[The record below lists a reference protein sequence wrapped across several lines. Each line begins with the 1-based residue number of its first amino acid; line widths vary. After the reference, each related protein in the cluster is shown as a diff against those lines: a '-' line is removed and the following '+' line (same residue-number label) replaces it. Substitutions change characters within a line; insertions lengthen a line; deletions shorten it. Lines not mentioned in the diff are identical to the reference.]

1 MSDVGNLPLAMFC
14 FIAVFG
20 TIFLS
25 DSLLSRIRF
34 RLLLIRFF
42 FTCLVISRVSP
53 VPGHTFHTYRSPY
66 TGGFSLVLFQ
76 FLPNFHGLR
85 PIEQGSTSSFLLL
98 LREVL
103 FTIRQDSLY
112 VAVCMIVSTSY
123 EATLS
128 IRLVPCITTTHRIWL
143 YGSLVITIIG
153 LTPIGVPQLC
163 WARSY
168 KVKKLWCI
176 PPELTWTM
184 NFSYIIISTS
194 APLLFFN
201 STFPP
206 CCVTIEFVIYN
217 PIP

>member
-1 MSDVGNLPLAMFC
+1 MFC

-98 LREVL
+98 LRE
-103 FTIRQDSLY
+103 
-112 VAVCMIVSTSY
+112 
-123 EATLS
+123 
-128 IRLVPCITTTHRIWL
+128 
-143 YGSLVITIIG
+143 
-153 LTPIGVPQLC
+153 
-163 WARSY
+163 
-168 KVKKLWCI
+168 
-176 PPELTWTM
+176 
-184 NFSYIIISTS
+184 IISRNLQPS
-194 APLLFFN
+194 KIKACKFLFYQNPPLFCQKRLDK
-201 STFPP
+201 SLKI
-206 CCVTIEFVIYN
+206 CGEAD
-217 PIP
+217 

>member
-1 MSDVGNLPLAMFC
+1 MFC
-14 FIAVFG
+14 FMAVFG
-20 TIFLS
+20 TMFLS

-98 LREVL
+98 LREAL

-112 VAVCMIVSTSY
+112 VAVCMIVSASY
-123 EATLS
+123 EAYITHPLSTLYYYNAPD
-128 IRLVPCITTTHRIWL
+128 LTIWL
-143 YGSLVITIIG
+143 TGDYHNRTYTDWCAPALLGTL
-153 LTPIGVPQLC
+153 LLH
-163 WARSY
+163 
-168 KVKKLWCI
+168 KKR
-176 PPELTWTM
+176 PEKP
-184 NFSYIIISTS
+184 TS
-194 APLLFFN
+194 SSQFIFAILLLQKLL
-201 STFPP
+201 
-206 CCVTIEFVIYN
+206 
-217 PIP
+217 

>member
-1 MSDVGNLPLAMFC
+1 MFC

-20 TIFLS
+20 TMFLS

-85 PIEQGSTSSFLLL
+85 PIGQGSTSSFLLL

-123 EATLS
+123 EATLP

-143 YGSLVITIIG
+143 YGSLVITVVG
-153 LTPIGVPQLC
+153 LSPTGVPQLC

-168 KVKKLWCI
+168 KVTKKPEQILLWFFI
-176 PPELTWTM
+176 
-184 NFSYIIISTS
+184 SYLQNHIH
-194 APLLFFN
+194 
-201 STFPP
+201 
-206 CCVTIEFVIYN
+206 VD
-217 PIP
+217 

>member
-1 MSDVGNLPLAMFC
+1 MNEVRNLPLTMFC

-20 TIFLS
+20 TMFLS

-85 PIEQGSTSSFLLL
+85 PIDQGSTSSFLLL

-123 EATLS
+123 EATLP

-153 LTPIGVPQLC
+153 LTPIGVSQLC

-168 KVKKLWCI
+168 KAKKD
-176 PPELTWTM
+176 PG
-184 NFSYIIISTS
+184 
-194 APLLFFN
+194 LLLN
-201 STFPP
+201 L
-206 CCVTIEFVIYN
+206 CYRLYLQNRIR
-217 PIP
+217 

>member
-1 MSDVGNLPLAMFC
+1 MNEARNLPLAMFC

-25 DSLLSRIRF
+25 DSLLSRNRF

-53 VPGHTFHTYRSPY
+53 VPWHTFHTYRSPY

-123 EATLS
+123 EATLP

-168 KVKKLWCI
+168 NIKNRQKSLCWFLTVHYFVYLIIGKHHIHKLLRC
-176 PPELTWTM
+176 EG
-184 NFSYIIISTS
+184 
-194 APLLFFN
+194 APAILN
-201 STFPP
+201 
-206 CCVTIEFVIYN
+206 
-217 PIP
+217 

>member
-1 MSDVGNLPLAMFC
+1 MFC
-14 FIAVFG
+14 FMAVFG
-20 TIFLS
+20 TMFLS

-85 PIEQGSTSSFLLL
+85 PTEQGSTSSFLLL
-98 LREVL
+98 MREVL

-112 VAVCMIVSTSY
+112 VTVCMIVSTSY
-123 EATLS
+123 EATLP

-168 KVKKLWCI
+168 KETKKPKTLVF
-176 PPELTWTM
+176 TR
-184 NFSYIIISTS
+184 
-194 APLLFFN
+194 FFDLSEQGMRESN
-201 STFPP
+201 SR
-206 CCVTIEFVIYN
+206 
-217 PIP
+217 

>member
-1 MSDVGNLPLAMFC
+1 MFC

-53 VPGHTFHTYRSPY
+53 VPWHTFHTYRSPY

-112 VAVCMIVSTSY
+112 VAVCMIVSASY
-123 EATLS
+123 EATLP

-168 KVKKLWCI
+168 YKKI
-176 PPELTWTM
+176 PQHISSWS
-184 NFSYIIISTS
+184 NFR
-194 APLLFFN
+194 LLFIFL
-201 STFPP
+201 F
-206 CCVTIEFVIYN
+206 IFY
-217 PIP
+217 